1 MEEIQLSDEL
11 EQGVTYFEN
20 KVIKCA
26 SKLLIADET
35 IILSFKNCVFE
46 NRTYFQNKN
55 NDSKLQIF
63 FTHCLFKKLIKFDFN
78 TLSVIQFSNIKEIV
92 SITIRGNK
100 IKSLNFEY
108 TTLEKGSL
116 RINVKNI
123 NDINFLD
130 FSFQNIEIRST
141 KEFRTNLYIENF
153 IIKKL
158 FIHNTYIIPISLNS
172 FSNLIINNMLIFNNC
187 KFDSVNFDKSKIKY
201 GLTFN
206 ECEFNS
212 LMSYK
217 DCVESFKI
225 ILSITNCTFKKSSYF
240 DNSIFQSINIRD
252 TIFEEKV
259 SFDSVKTNA
268 VNLSQIIFLGNA
280 YFDNFKILNPFK
292 NTFSI
297 TEKKRTYRTIKQ
309 ELQKLE
315 NRIDY
320 NIFRVYELTMHK
332 LEVKELLQDS
342 KVSKNERSSLI
353 KDKCILFLHQYA
365 SNFGT
370 DWKKALTFV
379 LCSGFTFYT
388 ILFMV
393 ENSNKEFDIY
403 GFHNYIKGFFNYIM
417 VTNFDNP
424 LDNKDEL
431 KFNYIPSYFIFIIG
445 KIFIAFGIYEM
456 IQSFRKFRY

>member
-1 MEEIQLSDEL
+1 MEEVDLFEEL
-11 EQGVTYFEN
+11 KKGVNYFEN
-20 KVIKCA
+20 KVIKCN
-26 SKLLIADET
+26 SKLVIADYT
-35 IILSFKNCVFE
+35 IVLSFYNCVFE
-46 NRTYFQNKN
+46 NLIYFNSRDT
-55 NDSKLQIF
+55 DSKLQIF
-63 FTHCLFKKLIKFDFN
+63 FTHCSFKKLIKFDFN

-100 IKSLNFEY
+100 IKSLDFDK
-108 TTLEKGSL
+108 TILEKAII
-116 RINVKNI
+116 RINI
-123 NDINFLD
+123 SDINEVLFLD
-130 FSFQNIEIRST
+130 CSFQNIEIRS
-141 KEFRTNLYIENF
+141 KKAFRTKIFIENF
-153 IIKKL
+153 VADKL
-158 FIHNTYIIPISLNS
+158 FVHNTYIIPISLNS
-172 FSNLIINNMLIFNNC
+172 FSNLIINSKLDFNNC
-187 KFDSVNFDKSKIKY
+187 KFDSIKFDKSKIKS

-206 ECEFNS
+206 ECEFTS

-217 DCVESFKI
+217 DCSESCETN
-225 ILSITNCTFKKSSYF
+225 LLITNCTFKKSSYF
-240 DNSIFQSINIRD
+240 DNSVFQSIDIRD
-252 TIFEEKV
+252 TTFEEKV
-259 SFDSVKTNA
+259 SFDSVKANA
-268 VNLSQIIFLGNA
+268 VNFSQIIFLGNA
-280 YFDNFKILNPFK
+280 YFDNFKILNPF
-292 NTFSI
+292 NNAFSI
-297 TEKKRTYRTIKQ
+297 TNKKRTYRTIKQ

-332 LEVKELLQDS
+332 LEVKELLQNS
-342 KVSKNERSSLI
+342 KVSDIERSSLV

-379 LCSGFTFYT
+379 LCSAFTFYT

-424 LDNKDEL
+424 LDNEDEL
-431 KFNYIPSYFIFIIG
+431 KFNYVPSYFIFILG